1 MIDEA
6 LASENPLSIVPS
18 TDGNGHG
25 SVMASLAAGSS
36 IEEGSFVGAAPD
48 SQIVVVKL
56 KDDSDKTAGH
66 LSRRRNELWRPHR
79 GRNAGQLH
87 QFYQYAKKPCLCDS
101 GRQ

>member
-56 KDDSDKTAGH
+56 KEAKQYLKDYYKIPPGFPAIANQISCRQ
-66 LSRRRNELWRPHR
+66 SSICRNM
-79 GRNAGQLH
+79 
-87 QFYQYAKKPCLCDS
+87 S
-101 GRQ
+101 